1 MSDSISWNDRYLSF
15 IDSIVE
21 TTLKGQIRSKEQVYQ
36 MLLEQVERGRGEIFE
51 RCLAD
56 RLATTQQQVDQETD
70 ELKQA
75 KATRRLRALKTIQGE
90 WERWQKE
97 NLVREAIAS
106 SLQQILTAEPENRL
120 TVLLGAIDPNQ
131 KQPLTLN
138 QLQQLA
144 QAFKSPP
151 PPETAN
157 ADIQKDLQQFQTGI
171 ARGLACWQRLEPH
184 LVSWMYDRS
193 SLGFGGVSEQR
204 RPWELWA
211 KQANSPFPSAF
222 FNTIALDKSLSEF
235 AATYTVEPQDL
246 VELTVVLQCLQR
258 GLVQW
263 FDKLVYDAK
272 VGAKLS
278 ISTFLTFAAIW
289 CQLANGFASNSSF
302 VNACFQVSLQI
313 LRAFSQ
319 EAYFP
324 LYGGIFASFSG
335 AYLRDTLTYLDKPM
349 RLVKGTQEKARV
361 LTLLGYSQQILG
373 DYQKAFAFHE
383 EALEIA
389 REMGDRSCEIANL
402 NHLSRTYVAVKNY
415 EEAINYSQRALILA
429 RQGGDRQGEANAL
442 ANFGY
447 SEVFQARA
455 QETQELEVYERAINY
470 LEQGLNLSQKL
481 GDRQSLSLCFSSL
494 GIAYIF
500 LEKPQEALPYLAS
513 AWQAAQY
520 TGDLYLQGVNLAY
533 LARANYGV
541 QNLSKAIATGSVG
554 MYLLWQIG
562 ANEWRE
568 TAALLMVLQGQLG
581 EVFYKELQEQ
591 RSQIIPII
599 GVDGYDYIP
608 KLLTEYRES
617 LD

>member
-1 MSDSISWNDRYLSF
+1 MSDSISWNDRYLSL

-36 MLLEQVERGRGEIFE
+36 MLVEQIETGTGEIFE

-56 RLATTQQQVDQETD
+56 RLATNQQQADTETD

-75 KATRRLRALKTIQGE
+75 KATRRLRALKTIRGE

-97 NLVREAIAS
+97 NRVQKAIAT
-106 SLQQILTAEPENRL
+106 SLERVLTAEPENRL
-120 TVLLGAIDPNQ
+120 TVFLGAIDPNQ

-144 QAFKSPP
+144 QALKSPQL
-151 PPETAN
+151 PETAN
-157 ADIQKDLQQFQTGI
+157 PDLENDLQQFHAGI
-171 ARGLACWQRLEPH
+171 ARGLACWQSLEPH

-193 SLGFGGVSEQR
+193 SLGFGGATRVG
-204 RPWELWA
+204 PWELWG

-222 FNTIALDKSLSEF
+222 FNAIALDKSIVEF
-235 AATYTVEPQDL
+235 AATTAAEPQDL
-246 VELTVVLQCLQR
+246 VELTVTLQCLQR

-289 CQLANGFASNSSF
+289 CQLANGFANKSSF
-302 VNACFQVSLQI
+302 ANACFQVSLQI

-319 EAYFP
+319 QEYFP

-335 AYLRDTLTYLDKPM
+335 EYLKDTLSYLDKPM
-349 RLVKGTQEKARV
+349 RLVEGTQEKARV
-361 LTLLGYSQQILG
+361 LTLLGYSQQTLG
-373 DYQKAFAFHE
+373 DSEKAFAFHR

-402 NHLSRTYVAVKNY
+402 NHLSRTYVAVKDY
-415 EEAINYSQRALILA
+415 EEAINYSQRALIIA

-447 SEVFQARA
+447 SEVFQAKA
-455 QETQELEVYERAINY
+455 QDTMEIEVYESAINY
-470 LEQGLNLSQKL
+470 LEQGLNLSEKL
-481 GDRQSLSLCFSSL
+481 GDRQSQSLCLNSL
-494 GIAYIF
+494 GIAYISI
-500 LEKPQEALPYLAS
+500 EKPEEALKHLAK

-520 TGDLYLQGVNLAY
+520 AGDLYLQGLNLAY
-533 LARANYGV
+533 LARAYYGV
-541 QNLSKAIATGSVG
+541 QNFSKAISTGSVG
-554 MYLLWQIG
+554 MYLLWQIEAG
-562 ANEWRE
+562 EWRE
-568 TAALLMVLQGQLG
+568 TAALLTVLQGQLG
-581 EVFYKELQEQ
+581 EVFQQELQEQ

-599 GVDGYDYIP
+599 GVDGFDYIP
-608 KLLTEYRES
+608 KLLIEYRES
-617 LD
+617 LG